1 MSATSAPFGLRPA
14 YHPSGLDRAQGLA
27 NIIESGYAQDL
38 LKGQAVKL
46 DTANTGYIVR
56 AAGTDAIYGVFDGV
70 EWTDTTGRRRV
81 SNYWPANT
89 AYQAGSLIAY
99 IWTDPQVV
107 YEIQA
112 NGSIAQTAIGQEF
125 DITSPYAGSST
136 TGLSQSLMDTTAA
149 SVNTSRVLRVI
160 DLAPYPG
167 NAWGDA
173 YTIVRV
179 QIAKFQYNGTYD
191 TGATAVVYP
200 VTIKV

>member
-27 NIIESGYAQDL
+27 NVIQDAYAANIY
-38 LKGQAVKL
+38 KGQAVTL
-46 DTANTGYIVR
+46 DPATGYIVVHNP
-56 AAGTDAIYGVFDGV
+56 ATTNVSYGVFDGV

-81 SNYWPANT
+81 SNYWPT
-89 AYQAGSLIAY
+89 GTGYQTGSLIAY
-99 IWTDPQVV
+99 VWTDPQVV

-112 NGSIAQTAIGQEF
+112 AGSIAQTAFGQEF
-125 DITSPYAGSST
+125 DITNATVGSTT
-136 TGLSQSLMDTTAA
+136 TGLSQCTMGTSAATA
-149 SVNTSRVLRVI
+149 NTNKALRVI

-179 QIAKFQYNGTYD
+179 QIARFQYAGIYE
-191 TGATAVVYP
+191 GATVAYP
-200 VTIKV
+200 VTINV

>member
-27 NIIESGYAQDL
+27 NIIESGYTQNL

-46 DTANTGYIVR
+46 AAATGYVVR
-56 AAGTDAIYGVFDGV
+56 ADATDALYGVFDGV

-81 SNYWPANT
+81 SNYWPALT
-89 AYQAGSLIAY
+89 AYQTGSLIAY

-112 NGSIAQTAIGQEF
+112 AGSIAQTALGAEF
-125 DITSPYAGSST
+125 DLSSPYAGSTT
-136 TGLSQSLMDTTAA
+136 TGLSQAMMDTSAAGGTA
-149 SVNTSRVLRVI
+149 SKVLRVI

-167 NAWGDA
+167 KIGRAH
-173 YTIVRV
+173 V
-179 QIAKFQYNGTYD
+179 
-191 TGATAVVYP
+191 
-200 VTIKV
+200 

>member
-89 AYQAGSLIAY
+89 AYQTGSLIAY

-149 SVNTSRVLRVI
+149 SVNTSKVLRVI

-173 YTIVRV
+173 FTIVRV

>member
-27 NIIESGYAQDL
+27 NIIESGYAQNI

-46 DTANTGYIVR
+46 AAATGYVVR
-56 AAGTDAIYGVFDGV
+56 ADATDALYGVFDGV

-81 SNYWPANT
+81 SNYWPTGT
-89 AYQAGSLIAY
+89 AYQTGSLIAY

-112 NGSIAQTAIGQEF
+112 AGSIAQTAIGAEF
-125 DITSPYAGSST
+125 DLSSPYAGSTT
-136 TGLSQSLMDTTAA
+136 TGLSQALMDTSAA
-149 SVNTSRVLRVI
+149 SANTSKVLRVI

-167 NAWGDA
+167 NDWGDA

-200 VTIKV
+200 VTIA

>member
-27 NIIESGYAQDL
+27 NIIESTYAQNI

-46 DTANTGYIVR
+46 AAATGYVVR
-56 AAGTDAIYGVFDGV
+56 ADATDALYGVFDGV

-81 SNYWPANT
+81 SNYWPSGT
-89 AYQAGSLIAY
+89 AYQTGSLIAY

-112 NGSIAQTAIGQEF
+112 AGSIAQTAIGAEF
-125 DITSPYAGSST
+125 DLSSPYAGSTT
-136 TGLSQSLMDTTAA
+136 TGLSQALMDTTAA
-149 SVNTSRVLRVI
+149 SANNSKVLRVI

-167 NAWGDA
+167 NAWGDS

-179 QIAKFQYNGTYD
+179 QIAKFQYAGIYE
-191 TGATAVVYP
+191 GAAVAYP
-200 VTIKV
+200 VTIA

>member
-27 NIIESGYAQDL
+27 NIIESGYTQNL

-46 DTANTGYIVR
+46 SAATGYVVR
-56 AAGTDAIYGVFDGV
+56 ADATDALYGVFDGV

-81 SNYWPANT
+81 SNYWPALT
-89 AYQAGSLIAY
+89 AYQTGSLIAY

-112 NGSIAQTAIGQEF
+112 AGSIAQTALGQEF
-125 DITSPYAGSST
+125 DLSSPYAGSTT
-136 TGLSQSLMDTTAA
+136 TGLSQALMDTSAA
-149 SVNTSRVLRVI
+149 SANTSKVLRVI

-200 VTIKV
+200 VTIA

>member
-27 NIIESGYAQDL
+27 NIIESTYAQNI

-46 DTANTGYIVR
+46 SATTGYVVR
-56 AAGTDAIYGVFDGV
+56 ADATDALYGVFDGV

-81 SNYWPANT
+81 SNYWPTGT
-89 AYQAGSLIAY
+89 AYQTGSLIAY

-112 NGSIAQTAIGQEF
+112 AGSIAQTALGQEF
-125 DITSPYAGSST
+125 DLSSPYAGSTT
-136 TGLSQSLMDTTAA
+136 TGLSQALMDTSAA
-149 SVNTSRVLRVI
+149 SANTSKVLRVI

-173 YTIVRV
+173 FTIVRV

-200 VTIKV
+200 VTIA

>member
-89 AYQAGSLIAY
+89 AYQTGSLIAY

-125 DITSPYAGSST
+125 DITSPYAGSTT

-167 NAWGDA
+167 NAWGDL

>member
-27 NIIESGYAQDL
+27 NIIESGYAQNI

-46 DTANTGYIVR
+46 AAATGYVVR
-56 AAGTDAIYGVFDGV
+56 ADATDALYGVFDGV

-81 SNYWPANT
+81 SNYWPTGT
-89 AYQAGSLIAY
+89 AYQTGSLIAY

-112 NGSIAQTAIGQEF
+112 AGSIAQTAIGAEF
-125 DITSPYAGSST
+125 DLSSPYAGSTT
-136 TGLSQSLMDTTAA
+136 TGLSQALMDTTAA
-149 SVNTSRVLRVI
+149 SANTSKVLRVI

-167 NAWGDA
+167 NDWGDA

-179 QIAKFQYNGTYD
+179 QIAKFQYAGIYE
-191 TGATAVVYP
+191 GAAVAYP
-200 VTIKV
+200 VTIA

>member
-27 NIIESGYAQDL
+27 NIIESGYTQNL

-46 DTANTGYIVR
+46 AAATGYVVR
-56 AAGTDAIYGVFDGV
+56 ADATDALYGVFDGV

-81 SNYWPANT
+81 SNYWPALT
-89 AYQAGSLIAY
+89 AYQTGSLIAY

-112 NGSIAQTAIGQEF
+112 AGSIAQTALGAEF
-125 DITSPYAGSST
+125 DLSSPYAGSTT
-136 TGLSQSLMDTTAA
+136 TGLSQAMMDTSAAGGTA
-149 SVNTSRVLRVI
+149 SKVLRVI

-200 VTIKV
+200 VSIS

>member
-27 NIIESGYAQDL
+27 NIIESTYAQNI

-46 DTANTGYIVR
+46 AAATGYVVR
-56 AAGTDAIYGVFDGV
+56 ADATDALYGVFDGV

-81 SNYWPANT
+81 SNYWPSGT
-89 AYQAGSLIAY
+89 AYQTGSLIAY

-112 NGSIAQTAIGQEF
+112 AGSIAQTAIGAEF
-125 DITSPYAGSST
+125 DLSSPYAGSTT
-136 TGLSQSLMDTTAA
+136 TGLSQALMDTTAA
-149 SVNTSRVLRVI
+149 SANNSKVLRVI

-167 NAWGDA
+167 NAWGDS

-179 QIAKFQYNGTYD
+179 QIAKFQYAGIYE
-191 TGATAVVYP
+191 GATVAYP
-200 VTIKV
+200 VTIA

>member
-1 MSATSAPFGLRPA
+1 MSATNAPFGLRPA

-27 NIIESGYAQDL
+27 NIIESGYAQNL

-46 DTANTGYIVR
+46 AAATGYVVR
-56 AAGTDAIYGVFDGV
+56 ADATDALYGVFDGV

-81 SNYWPANT
+81 SNYWPTGT
-89 AYQAGSLIAY
+89 AYQTGSLIAY

-112 NGSIAQTAIGQEF
+112 AGSIAQTAIGAEF
-125 DITSPYAGSST
+125 DLSSPYAGSTT
-136 TGLSQSLMDTTAA
+136 TGLSQALMDTSAA
-149 SVNTSRVLRVI
+149 SANTSKVLRVI

-167 NAWGDA
+167 NDWGDA

-200 VTIKV
+200 VTIA

>member
-27 NIIESGYAQDL
+27 NVIQSGYAQNI

-46 DTANTGYIVR
+46 SAATGYIVR
-56 AAGTDAIYGVFDGV
+56 ADATDALYGVFDGV
-70 EWTDTTGRRRV
+70 EFTDTTGRRRV
-81 SNYWPANT
+81 SNYWPTGT
-89 AYQAGSLIAY
+89 AYQTGSLIAY

-112 NGSIAQTAIGQEF
+112 NGSIAQTALGQEF
-125 DITSPYAGSST
+125 DLSSPYAGSTT
-136 TGLSQSLMDTTAA
+136 TGLSQALMDTTAA
-149 SVNTSRVLRVI
+149 SANNSKVLRVI

-167 NAWGDA
+167 NDWGDA

-179 QIAKFQYNGTYD
+179 QIAKFQYAGIYE
-191 TGATAVVYP
+191 GAAVAYP
-200 VTIKV
+200 VTIA

>member
-27 NIIESGYAQDL
+27 NIIESTYAQNI

-46 DTANTGYIVR
+46 SAATGYVVR
-56 AAGTDAIYGVFDGV
+56 ADATDALYGVFDGV

-81 SNYWPANT
+81 SNYWPALT
-89 AYQAGSLIAY
+89 AYQTGSLIAY

-112 NGSIAQTAIGQEF
+112 NGSIAQTAIGAEF
-125 DITSPYAGSST
+125 DLSSPYAGSTT
-136 TGLSQSLMDTTAA
+136 TGLSQALMDTSAA
-149 SVNTSRVLRVI
+149 SANTSKVLRVI

-200 VTIKV
+200 VTIA